1 MNSRDCFEELNRDDL
16 GLIMVGS
23 TQLQTNAESESEKT
37 TIDNL
42 LDYLTPFPVSTSSP
56 YIYH

>member
-23 TQLQTNAESESEKT
+23 TQLQTNAESESEK
-37 TIDNL
+37 NL